1 MSEQQPNALRLA
13 DLIEWTTVQQDLIDA
28 AAELRRLHELNAEL
42 LEALNSASNY
52 IDVLGGSSKCYRST
66 LAIAKATG
74 ER

>member
-1 MSEQQPNALRLA
+1 MNENPEALRLA
-13 DLIEWTTVQQDLIDA
+13 ECLDLVWAGGVAPAA
-28 AAELRRLHELNAEL
+28 AAELRRLHAVNAKL

-66 LAIAKATG
+66 LAIVKATG